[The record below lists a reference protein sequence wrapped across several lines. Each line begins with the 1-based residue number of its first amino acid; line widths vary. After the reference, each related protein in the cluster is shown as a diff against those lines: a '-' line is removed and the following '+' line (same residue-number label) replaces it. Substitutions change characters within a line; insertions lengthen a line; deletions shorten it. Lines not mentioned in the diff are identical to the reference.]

1 MAFCGRRTGT
11 PDRDRVNSYPE
22 SDTDLLLTHMSSTRL
37 NTLGAIPAASV
48 YRGTHLPGGRVV
60 SEVGEHASEPMV
72 DFIECPLP
80 LWGFQDGLE
89 VGVRWNKGHA
99 VRVVAEGGS
108 LL

>member
-1 MAFCGRRTGT
+1 M
-11 PDRDRVNSYPE
+11 
-22 SDTDLLLTHMSSTRL
+22 
-37 NTLGAIPAASV
+37 
-48 YRGTHLPGGRVV
+48 V

-89 VGVRWNKGHA
+89 VGVRWNKGH
-99 VRVVAEGGS
+99 VLRVVAEGGS